1 MATTA
6 DLFFVIHDWMFTVEI
21 MMASLTMPVVIK
33 FFDEGNVADDDEQD
47 AEYQR
52 SMKRVKCIK
61 WSANSTYYTLTIGW
75 YVVSL
80 ITGSFIW
87 RMSVNLL
94 YFFITSVFLVALL
107 SIRRMITAVNTNER
121 LKPNKSLMTINLVTF
136 SFEFLVSLIVL
147 ILATQV

>member
-47 AEYQR
+47 AQYQK
-52 SMKRVKCIK
+52 SMRRVNCIK
-61 WSANSTYYTLTIGW
+61 WSANSTFYALITGW

-80 ITGSFIW
+80 IEGLFIW

-94 YFFITSVFLVALL
+94 YFFITTVFLVALL

-136 SFEFLVSLIVL
+136 SFEFLVILIVL
-147 ILATQV
+147 ILATKV

>member
-1 MATTA
+1 
-6 DLFFVIHDWMFTVEI
+6 
-21 MMASLTMPVVIK
+21 MASLTMPIVIK
-33 FFDEGNVADDDEQD
+33 FFDEGNVADDDEQE
-47 AEYQR
+47 AEYNKN
-52 SMKRVKCIK
+52 MKRVKRIK
-61 WSANSTYYTLTIGW
+61 YSANSIFYTLTMGW
-75 YVVSL
+75 YVGSL

-87 RMSVNLL
+87 RMSVNFL